1 MEILNKQIDTIAAK
15 RFLTALRGIG
25 KTTGIIENVK
35 NCVDD
40 ILLYKKDFEV
50 LVIVENHEMKKLFRR
65 CLTEY
70 YEKYVDVITMQ
81 EVMYKLSEF
90 PIVEDKEGDVPRI
103 NNFQFGTPSNP
114 KNYERYF
121 VDPSCYEALCLKQM
135 DKLKKIEELLWE

>member
-1 MEILNKQIDTIAAK
+1 MNKQIDTIAAK

-50 LVIVENHEMKKLFRR
+50 LVIVENHEMKKLFRH

-103 NNFQFGTPSNP
+103 NNFQFGTSSNP

>member
-50 LVIVENHEMKKLFRR
+50 LVIVENH
-65 CLTEY
+65 
-70 YEKYVDVITMQ
+70 
-81 EVMYKLSEF
+81 
-90 PIVEDKEGDVPRI
+90 
-103 NNFQFGTPSNP
+103 
-114 KNYERYF
+114 
-121 VDPSCYEALCLKQM
+121 
-135 DKLKKIEELLWE
+135 